1 MFQVTA
7 LLWTLEFQ
15 QSAMSKGNFALYNCL
30 VLGHTKY
37 NGVQRVY
44 CNPFP
49 AKVAAKPFY
58 SCHRLDMVMIRQPGI
73 NNGGFV
79 VSPDTVCFAQDLP
92 LFSTSAMTDTGSRSF
107 ECALVSKLETYD
119 DPDNGNYIN

>member
-15 QSAMSKGNFALYNCL
+15 QSAKHKGHFALFNCL

-37 NGVQRVY
+37 NGVQWVN

-49 AKVAAKPFY
+49 AKPFY
-58 SCHRLDMVMIRQPGI
+58 SCHRLGMVMIRLPGI
-73 NNGGFV
+73 DNGGFV
-79 VSPDTVCFAQDLP
+79 VLPGTDWYAQVLL
-92 LFSTSAMTDTGSRSF
+92 LFSTSAMTDTGSKSF
-107 ECALVSKLETYD
+107 ECALVSTLETYD
-119 DPDNGNYIN
+119 DPENGNYIN